1 MTPFLVAV
9 MGVPAPTAVGTDLT
23 FATLTKLTGSFQHF
37 RQRSVNVEIA
47 VFLGMGSIPA
57 GLLGVGTLEWI
68 KGSFD
73 PARVESIMITIIA
86 ATLVLVG
93 LSLIYRDYFMPERR
107 KGPKP
112 GKWTGKGRMSRRRR
126 AYRPIRGPRRLPGR
140 AHLHRLGE
148 RDGRHTASSLSH
160 SAGRYSRHGYHTC
173 DGPLVRRWH
182 SPHDAGQRRLRPGR
196 DPVVGQHPR
205 CPYREPDGALDPRQA
220 AQADTGHHADLRRC
234 APASRGLTT
243 GFSLQTSGLPDHAT
257 VDEEGAS
264 RGVGGGVRSQVDGH
278 GGDILGTP
286 DLAKGN
292 LREQFLSLLGMFVE
306 ILVNRGLDGAWSDVV
321 YGDAVLGQLDGDS
334 PHQHPDALFGRAV
347 GRIGRHRQVLVHRGD
362 VDDAPPIAL

>member
-234 APASRGLTT
+234 APASRG
-243 GFSLQTSGLPDHAT
+243 FS
-257 VDEEGAS
+257 
-264 RGVGGGVRSQVDGH
+264 R
-278 GGDILGTP
+278 
-286 DLAKGN
+286 
-292 LREQFLSLLGMFVE
+292 
-306 ILVNRGLDGAWSDVV
+306 
-321 YGDAVLGQLDGDS
+321 
-334 PHQHPDALFGRAV
+334 
-347 GRIGRHRQVLVHRGD
+347 
-362 VDDAPPIAL
+362 VDDGVQLTDFRPAGSCHRRRRRCFPWSRRRRPKPGRRPWRRHPRDARSCQGESPRAIPVSARDVRRDSC